1 MDNLNKDFLIQHGFI
16 EDVDKKVLS
25 EVFNSNTIFK
35 QFDIEISIT
44 TPSMLLARVKG
55 KKISVGVVIDNG
67 QQRIIAKQND
77 KFKTSVLN
85 IVVDEIHDCLYK
97 KTGDNMYQ
105 FTYEINNMCYTI
117 TAII

>member
-1 MDNLNKDFLIQHGFI
+1 MDNLNKEFLMQHGFI

-25 EVFNSNTIFK
+25 EVFISNAIFK
-35 QFDIEISIT
+35 QFDVEISIS

-55 KKISVGVVIDNG
+55 KKISVNFIDDNG
-67 QQRIIAKQND
+67 QQRIIANQND

-85 IVVDEIHDCLYK
+85 IIVDEIHDCLYK